1 MPNSEI
7 IQFFNSNLSD
17 IVPNV
22 FSFAN
27 TVIAVMGLRV
37 KKSTSAKELEKVK
50 AGKIDEIVSELID
63 SGALTFTKLYKVKN
77 FLDIAK
83 KSG

>member
-50 AGKIDEIVSELID
+50 AGKID
-63 SGALTFTKLYKVKN
+63 
-77 FLDIAK
+77 
-83 KSG
+83 